1 MHCDFTGKARR
12 KASHFFG
19 FFTEFR
25 ENEDAR
31 FGVAGQ
37 KSRQRLECVCLQHR
51 FPFAATRQA
60 SSHGS
65 LCPEAKA
72 SVKPDALQ
80 TLARAA
86 YHQTRPSSSV
96 RPGIP

>member
-1 MHCDFTGKARR
+1 MAGVSTDTVGEDFPTAGTAQGKLALHEIR
-12 KASHFFG
+12 
-19 FFTEFR
+19 FFTESR

-60 SSHGS
+60 SPHGS
-65 LCPEAKA
+65 RYPEAKA
-72 SVKPDALQ
+72 PVKPLIVAWKILC
-80 TLARAA
+80 
-86 YHQTRPSSSV
+86 
-96 RPGIP
+96 